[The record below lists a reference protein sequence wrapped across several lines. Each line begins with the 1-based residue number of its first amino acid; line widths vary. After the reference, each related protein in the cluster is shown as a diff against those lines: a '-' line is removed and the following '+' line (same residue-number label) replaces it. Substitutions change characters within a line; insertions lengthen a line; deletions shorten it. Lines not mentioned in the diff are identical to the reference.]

1 MSSSSRLPQTLGE
14 LQTSKEFYEA
24 RVQKRSVK
32 DELRENLIARLKS
45 RQQIFRGIVGYE
57 DTVVPQI
64 VNAVLS
70 KQNFILLGLRGQ
82 AKSRILRGL
91 TDLLDE
97 QMPYI
102 AGCEIRDNPYHPL
115 CMRCRDLAAEQG
127 AATPIAWLPRKDR
140 YVEKLA
146 TPDVTV
152 ADLVGDLDPIKA
164 ARGGQDL
171 SNELTMHYGLLPRA
185 NRGIFAIN
193 ELPDLAGKIQVALFN
208 IMQEGDVQ
216 IKGYPVRLEL
226 DIVLTFSANP
236 EDYTARGK
244 IVTPLKDRIGS
255 EIRTHYPETI
265 EEGMAIT
272 AQEAWSERGAT
283 KITIPQYL
291 REVIEQVAFSARED
305 KKVDKRS
312 GVSQRLPISTME
324 LVVSNAE
331 RRALL
336 HGEKLVVPRVSDL
349 YAAMPGITGKLE
361 LEYEGEMR
369 GADVVVKDLIRAAIG
384 KIFDKYFS
392 GTNTQQIE
400 QWFNL
405 GGTVRIDDDQPSQAI
420 LEELKQIQGLFAQL
434 SPVSVKVSDAPE
446 IAVAA
451 AEFLL
456 EGMYAHKRLSRSEE
470 RGFSAQEKTSRK
482 QERAEEREYD
492 EFQEQRR
499 SRRGFN

>member
-1 MSSSSRLPQTLGE
+1 MSSPLPQTLGE
-14 LQTSKEFYEA
+14 LQSSKEFYEA
-24 RVQKRSVK
+24 RLKKRSVK
-32 DELRENLIARLKS
+32 DELRENLIARLKAK
-45 RQQIFRGIVGYE
+45 QTIFPGIVGYE

-91 TDLLDE
+91 TELLDE
-97 QMPYI
+97 QMPYV

-115 CMRCRDLAAEQG
+115 CKRCRDLIAEKG
-127 AATPIAWLPRKDR
+127 AATPMAYLPRQDR

-226 DIVLTFSANP
+226 DIVLAFSANP

-272 AQEAWSERGAT
+272 AQEAWSERGST
-283 KITIPQYL
+283 KINIPQYL

-312 GVSQRLPISTME
+312 GVSQRLPISTLE

-336 HGEKLVVPRVSDL
+336 HGEKVVVPRVSDL

-369 GADVVVKDLIRAAIG
+369 GADVVVRDLIRAAIG

-470 RGFSAQEKTSRK
+470 RGFTAQEKATRK
-482 QERAEEREYD
+482 QERAEERDYD